1 MENKTT
7 KIIIEVK
14 DGLVQSV
21 YSNNAEVDIVIN
33 DLDSI
38 PEEDCASTEGLNQIY

>member
-1 MENKTT
+1 MT

-14 DGLVQSV
+14 DGMVQAVFSDTEDV
-21 YSNNAEVDIVIN
+21 EIVIN

-38 PEEDCASTEGLNQIY
+38 PEEDCEFVNGMIQIY